1 MTCAWRILLNSELII
16 DCVCVTSPISCQVFL
31 LFPSFPTLGHLL
43 PLLEKPSVKKA
54 ENVWIFKIWNLFTSS
69 PWCLLWAYCLCLC
82 PQLASIQLAPVAS
95 AHLSERSFLKSKK
108 KTKKT
113 QNFFFFHSLFSS
125 SSTTCNL
132 ISASMAFLFSSLI
145 SSTSCLWLK
154 FLDSSRVFQ
163 KSKKRWCWYDVN
175 VPCVTLCCLSDK
187 HTNKDLVSSFQMGQK
202 SRRKHLQPCL
212 LFLF

>member
-1 MTCAWRILLNSELII
+1 MK
-16 DCVCVTSPISCQVFL
+16 
-31 LFPSFPTLGHLL
+31 SFHFITLVLALGLL
-43 PLLEKPSVKKA
+43 PLSLSTASFHSASSRRICSSIWKK
-54 ENVWIFKIWNLFTSS
+54 
-69 PWCLLWAYCLCLC
+69 
-82 PQLASIQLAPVAS
+82 
-95 AHLSERSFLKSKK
+95 FLKKLK
-108 KTKKT
+108 KTKKHHKT
-113 QNFFFFHSLFSS
+113 FFFHSLFSS